1 MPTGLS
7 GDTGGG
13 IVIGNDDVGELRL
26 VEQRVMNTL
35 LTKYLGTNQVL
46 ENLDVLRN
54 DEAVTLQIPVPLA
67 GVGR

>member
-1 MPTGLS
+1 MPQGLS

-13 IVIGNDDVGELRL
+13 ITLGGDDVGELRL
-26 VEQRVMNTL
+26 VELRVMNTL
-35 LTKYLGTNQVL
+35 LTKYLGSNQVL
-46 ENLDVLRN
+46 ENLDTLRN

>member
-1 MPTGLS
+1 MPQGLS

-13 IVIGNDDVGELRL
+13 ITLGGDDVGELRL

-35 LTKYLGTNQVL
+35 LTKYLGTNNVL

-54 DEAVTLQIPVPLA
+54 DEAVTLQIPTPLPGA
-67 GVGR
+67 GR